1 MQIGAINSINFK
13 ANPAACPVCE
23 DETGIFANGD
33 FKGEEVIDTIDKFQK
48 TIVDSEDIK
57 GPAAIVT
64 AVSCAG
70 AKTFLK
76 GAGAALALDRLTSD
90 NISTHFENLLR
101 RFDGIIKNASKS
113 LSNFEGKAGVKKLAT
128 LVSNGMNHAEVF
140 AKNAYK
146 KISGSKSTRGLAITA
161 GIASAVTGLI
171 QILGKDGDGD
181 GIKDIMQ
188 KSQNVYAA
196 NSAKIDRVQE
206 GAGLLAEAFQLL
218 T

>member
-33 FKGEEVIDTIDKFQK
+33 FKGEEAIDTIDKFQK

-57 GPAAIVT
+57 GPAAIIA

-76 GAGAALALDRLTSD
+76 GAGTALALDKFTNDS
-90 NISTHFENLLR
+90 ISTHFENLLK
-101 RFDGIIKNASKS
+101 RFDGVIKNASKS
-113 LSNFEGKAGVKKLAT
+113 LSDFEGKAGVKKLAT
-128 LVSNGMNHAEVF
+128 LASKGMDHAEAF
-140 AKNAYK
+140 AKDAYK
-146 KISGSKSTRGLAITA
+146 KISNSKPTRGLAITA
-161 GIASAVTGLI
+161 GIATAVTGLA

-196 NSAKIDRVQE
+196 NSAKLDKVQE